1 MTAFKERIVAS
12 EICVK
17 AGLDVIV
24 REMIGAVGS
33 AIKSIVNTGCIRNW
47 VHAWNRLNDNLEC
60 YSDVF

>member
-1 MTAFKERIVAS
+1 MSPVVACCALTAFKERTFAS

-33 AIKSIVNTGCIRNW
+33 DKSIVNTSYIRNW
-47 VHAWNRLNDNLEC
+47 IHAWD
-60 YSDVF
+60 